1 MKSNTSDFYIVII
14 PIVILVCLAWTY
26 LFVFSNEMDMDM
38 SSMDMSSMDM
48 STMDMNNDMN
58 MESQDMDMNNEMDMD
73 MSSMDMSSMD
83 MSTMDMN
90 NDMNMESLNKF
101 SLFAMPMNG
110 NWTVNDFIVMNLM
123 WIIMMFAMMFPSSL
137 MFLFLFYSMRS
148 NMAIVKNPKLEIVLL
163 SLMYFSIWT
172 LFSITAC
179 YLQYIFHNYGVVNM
193 MGAYTSNKAAAITLI
208 GAGLFQFSSF
218 KDACLEKCRNPL
230 AFIMGTKI
238 NSKFDVLKIGLLHG
252 LYCLGCCW
260 ALMLILFVNGVMNML
275 WVVIITIA
283 VLSEKIIPFEKLTSR
298 FFGLILVFWGSYL
311 IFI

>member
-14 PIVILVCLAWTY
+14 PIVIMVCLAWTY
-26 LFVFSNEMDMDM
+26 LFIFSNEMDMDM

-48 STMDMNNDMN
+48 NNDMSMDSQDMDMSSVDMNNDMN
-58 MESQDMDMNNEMDMD
+58 MD
-73 MSSMDMSSMD
+73 SSK
-83 MSTMDMN
+83 
-90 NDMNMESLNKF
+90 KF
-101 SLFAMPMNG
+101 SLFAMPMDS
-110 NWTVNDFIVMNLM
+110 NWSINDFIVMNLM

-148 NMAIVKNPKLEIVLL
+148 NMAIVKNPKSEIVLL

-172 LFSITAC
+172 LFSIAAC
-179 YLQYIFHNYGVVNM
+179 YLQYIFHNYSVVNM
-193 MGAYTSNKAAAITLI
+193 MGMLTSNKAAAITLI

-238 NSKFDVLKIGLLHG
+238 SSNYDVLKLGLLHG

-275 WVVIITIA
+275 WVVILTIA

>member
-1 MKSNTSDFYIVII
+1 MIS
-14 PIVILVCLAWTY
+14 LAWIY
-26 LFVFSNEMDMDM
+26 LFVFANEMDMDM
-38 SSMDMSSMDM
+38 SP
-48 STMDMNNDMN
+48 MN
-58 MESQDMDMNNEMDMD
+58 MNSKDMD
-73 MSSMDMSSMD
+73 MSSMEI
-83 MSTMDMN
+83 N
-90 NDMNMESLNKF
+90 NDIEKGALNKF
-101 SLFAMPMNG
+101 SLFAMPMSG

-148 NMAIVKNPKLEIVLL
+148 NMAVVKNPKSEIILL
-163 SLMYFSIWT
+163 SLMYFFIWT
-172 LFSITAC
+172 LFSLAAC
-179 YLQYIFHNYGVVNM
+179 CLQYIFHNYSVVNM
-193 MGAYTSNKAAAITLI
+193 MGAFTSNKAAAVTLI

-238 NSKFDVLKIGLLHG
+238 SSNFDVLKIGLLHG
-252 LYCLGCCW
+252 LFCLGCCW

-275 WVVIITIA
+275 WVVILTIA

>member
-1 MKSNTSDFYIVII
+1 MVS
-14 PIVILVCLAWTY
+14 LAWVY

-38 SSMDMSSMDM
+38 SSMDM
-48 STMDMNNDMN
+48 NNDMN
-58 MESQDMDMNNEMDMD
+58 MDSQDMD
-73 MSSMDMSSMD
+73 MSSMDM
-83 MSTMDMN
+83 N
-90 NDMNMESLNKF
+90 NDTNMYSSNKF
-101 SLFAMPMNG
+101 SLFAMPMDS

-148 NMAIVKNPKLEIVLL
+148 NMAIVKNPKSEIVLL
-163 SLMYFSIWT
+163 SLMYFFIWI
-172 LFSITAC
+172 LFSMAAC
-179 YLQYIFHNYGVVNM
+179 YLQYIFHNYSVVNM
-193 MGAYTSNKAAAITLI
+193 MGMFTSNKAAAITLI

-238 NSKFDVLKIGLLHG
+238 SSNFDVLKIGLLHG

-275 WVVIITIA
+275 WVVILTIA

>member
-1 MKSNTSDFYIVII
+1 MKSNSSDFYIVII
-14 PIVILVCLAWTY
+14 PILIMVSLAWIY
-26 LFVFSNEMDMDM
+26 LFVFANEMDMDM

-48 STMDMNNDMN
+48 SSMDMNNDMN
-58 MESQDMDMNNEMDMD
+58 MDSKDMDMNMDMG
-73 MSSMDMSSMD
+73 SMDTSMD
-83 MSTMDMN
+83 
-90 NDMNMESLNKF
+90 SLNKF
-101 SLFAMPMNG
+101 SLFAMPMDG

-172 LFSITAC
+172 LFSMAAC
-179 YLQYIFHNYGVVNM
+179 YLQYIFHNYSVVNM
-193 MGAYTSNKAAAITLI
+193 MGAFTSNKAAAITLI

-238 NSKFDVLKIGLLHG
+238 SSNFDVLKVGLLHG

-275 WVVIITIA
+275 WVVILTIA

>member
-26 LFVFSNEMDMDM
+26 LFVFSNEMDMGM
-38 SSMDMSSMDM
+38 SSMDMSSM
-48 STMDMNNDMN
+48 SMNNDMN

-73 MSSMDMSSMD
+73 MS
-83 MSTMDMN
+83 TMDMN
-90 NDMNMESLNKF
+90 NDMNIESLNKF

-137 MFLFLFYSMRS
+137 MFLFLFYSMRR
-148 NMAIVKNPKLEIVLL
+148 NMAIVKNPKSEIVLL

-179 YLQYIFHNYGVVNM
+179 YLQYIFHNYSVVNM

-230 AFIMGTKI
+230 GFIMGTKI

-275 WVVIITIA
+275 WVVILTIA

>member
-1 MKSNTSDFYIVII
+1 MKSNSSDFYIVII
-14 PIVILVCLAWTY
+14 PILIMVSLAWIY
-26 LFVFSNEMDMDM
+26 LFVFANEMDMDM

-48 STMDMNNDMN
+48 SSMDMNNDMN
-58 MESQDMDMNNEMDMD
+58 MDSKDMDMNMDMD
-73 MSSMDMSSMD
+73 SMDTSMD
-83 MSTMDMN
+83 
-90 NDMNMESLNKF
+90 SLNKF
-101 SLFAMPMNG
+101 SLFAMPMDG

-148 NMAIVKNPKLEIVLL
+148 NMAIVKNSKLEIVLL

-172 LFSITAC
+172 LFSMAAC
-179 YLQYIFHNYGVVNM
+179 FLQYIFHNYSVVNM
-193 MGAYTSNKAAAITLI
+193 MGAFTSNKAAAITLI

-238 NSKFDVLKIGLLHG
+238 SSNFDVLKVGLLHG

-275 WVVIITIA
+275 WVVILTIA
-283 VLSEKIIPFEKLTSR
+283 VLSEKIIPFEKVTSR

>member
-1 MKSNTSDFYIVII
+1 
-14 PIVILVCLAWTY
+14 
-26 LFVFSNEMDMDM
+26 MDMDM

-48 STMDMNNDMN
+48 SSMDMSSMDMNNDMN
-58 MESQDMDMNNEMDMD
+58 MDSKDMDMNMDMG
-73 MSSMDMSSMD
+73 SMDTSMD
-83 MSTMDMN
+83 
-90 NDMNMESLNKF
+90 SLNKF
-101 SLFAMPMNG
+101 SLFAMPMDG

-172 LFSITAC
+172 LFSMGAC
-179 YLQYIFHNYGVVNM
+179 FLQYIFHNYSVVNM
-193 MGAYTSNKAAAITLI
+193 MGAFTSNKAAAITLI

-238 NSKFDVLKIGLLHG
+238 SSNFDVLKVGLLHG

-275 WVVIITIA
+275 WVVILTIA

>member
-14 PIVILVCLAWTY
+14 PIVIMVCLAWTY
-26 LFVFSNEMDMDM
+26 LFIFSNEMDMDM

-48 STMDMNNDMN
+48 NNDMSMDSQDMDMSSIDMNNDMN
-58 MESQDMDMNNEMDMD
+58 MD
-73 MSSMDMSSMD
+73 SSK
-83 MSTMDMN
+83 
-90 NDMNMESLNKF
+90 KF
-101 SLFAMPMNG
+101 SLFAMPMDS
-110 NWTVNDFIVMNLM
+110 NWSINDFIVMNLM

-148 NMAIVKNPKLEIVLL
+148 NMAIVKNPKSEIVLL

-172 LFSITAC
+172 LFSIAAC
-179 YLQYIFHNYGVVNM
+179 YLQYIFHNYSVVNM
-193 MGAYTSNKAAAITLI
+193 MGMLTSNKAAAITLI

-238 NSKFDVLKIGLLHG
+238 SSNYDVLKLGLLHG

-275 WVVIITIA
+275 WVVILTIA

>member
-1 MKSNTSDFYIVII
+1 MKSNSSDFYIVII
-14 PIVILVCLAWTY
+14 PILIMVGLAWIY
-26 LFVFSNEMDMDM
+26 LFAFSNEMDMDM
-38 SSMDMSSMDM
+38 DMSSIDM
-48 STMDMNNDMN
+48 SSMDMNNDMN
-58 MESQDMDMNNEMDMD
+58 MDSQDMDMN
-73 MSSMDMSSMD
+73 S
-83 MSTMDMN
+83 MDMN
-90 NDMNMESLNKF
+90 NGMNMDLSNKF
-101 SLFAMPMNG
+101 SLFTMPMDG

-148 NMAIVKNPKLEIVLL
+148 NMAIVKSPKSEIVLL

-172 LFSITAC
+172 LFSMAAC
-179 YLQYIFHNYGVVNM
+179 YLQYIFHNYSVVNM
-193 MGAYTSNKAAAITLI
+193 MGAFTSNKAAAITLI

-238 NSKFDVLKIGLLHG
+238 NSNLDVLKIGLLHG

-275 WVVIITIA
+275 WVVILTIA

>member
-26 LFVFSNEMDMDM
+26 LFVFSNEMDMDK
-38 SSMDMSSMDM
+38 SSMDM
-48 STMDMNNDMN
+48 STMNMNNDMN

-73 MSSMDMSSMD
+73 MSS
-83 MSTMDMN
+83 MDMN

-148 NMAIVKNPKLEIVLL
+148 NMTIVKNPKSEIVLL

-179 YLQYIFHNYGVVNM
+179 YLQYIFHNYSVVNM

-238 NSKFDVLKIGLLHG
+238 SSNFDVLKIGLLHG

-275 WVVIITIA
+275 WIVILTIA

>member
-1 MKSNTSDFYIVII
+1 MDTS
-14 PIVILVCLAWTY
+14 
-26 LFVFSNEMDMDM
+26 
-38 SSMDMSSMDM
+38 
-48 STMDMNNDMN
+48 
-58 MESQDMDMNNEMDMD
+58 
-73 MSSMDMSSMD
+73 
-83 MSTMDMN
+83 
-90 NDMNMESLNKF
+90 NKF
-101 SLFAMPMNG
+101 SLFAMPMDG

-148 NMAIVKNPKLEIVLL
+148 NMTVVKNPKSEIVLL
-163 SLMYFSIWT
+163 SLMYVSIWT
-172 LFSITAC
+172 LFSLAAC
-179 YLQYIFHNYGVVNM
+179 YLQYIFHNYSVVNM
-193 MGAYTSNKAAAITLI
+193 MGAFTSNKAAAITLI

-238 NSKFDVLKIGLLHG
+238 SSNFDVLKIGLLHG
-252 LYCLGCCW
+252 LFCLGCCW

-275 WVVIITIA
+275 WVVILTIA

>member
-1 MKSNTSDFYIVII
+1 MKSNSSDFYIVII
-14 PIVILVCLAWTY
+14 PILIMVSLAWIY
-26 LFVFSNEMDMDM
+26 LFVFANEMDMDM

-48 STMDMNNDMN
+48 SSMDMNNDMN
-58 MESQDMDMNNEMDMD
+58 MDSKDMDMNMDMG
-73 MSSMDMSSMD
+73 SMDTSMD
-83 MSTMDMN
+83 
-90 NDMNMESLNKF
+90 SLNKF
-101 SLFAMPMNG
+101 SLFAMPMDG

-172 LFSITAC
+172 LFSMAAC
-179 YLQYIFHNYGVVNM
+179 FLQYIFHNYSVVNM
-193 MGAYTSNKAAAITLI
+193 MGAFTSNKAAAITLI

-238 NSKFDVLKIGLLHG
+238 SSNFDVLKVGLLHG

-275 WVVIITIA
+275 WVVILTIA

>member
-1 MKSNTSDFYIVII
+1 MKSNTFDFYIVII
-14 PIVILVCLAWTY
+14 PIVIMVCLAWTY
-26 LFVFSNEMDMDM
+26 LFIFSNEMDMDM

-48 STMDMNNDMN
+48 NNDMSMDSQDMDMSSVDMNNDMN
-58 MESQDMDMNNEMDMD
+58 MD
-73 MSSMDMSSMD
+73 SSK
-83 MSTMDMN
+83 
-90 NDMNMESLNKF
+90 KF
-101 SLFAMPMNG
+101 SLFAMPMDS
-110 NWTVNDFIVMNLM
+110 NWSINDFIVMNLM

-148 NMAIVKNPKLEIVLL
+148 NMAIVKNPKSEIVLL

-172 LFSITAC
+172 LFSIAAC
-179 YLQYIFHNYGVVNM
+179 YLQYIFHNYSVVNM
-193 MGAYTSNKAAAITLI
+193 MGMLTSNKAAAITLI

-238 NSKFDVLKIGLLHG
+238 SSNYDVLKLGLLHG

-275 WVVIITIA
+275 WIVILTIA

>member
-26 LFVFSNEMDMDM
+26 LFVFSNEMDMSSMDM
-38 SSMDMSSMDM
+38 STMGMNNEIDMEMAMDMAMDMSSMDM
-48 STMDMNNDMN
+48 STMDM
-58 MESQDMDMNNEMDMD
+58 
-73 MSSMDMSSMD
+73 SMD
-83 MSTMDMN
+83 
-90 NDMNMESLNKF
+90 SLNKF
-101 SLFAMPMNG
+101 SLFAMPMDG

-148 NMAIVKNPKLEIVLL
+148 NMAIVKSPKSEIVLL

-172 LFSITAC
+172 LFSMAAC
-179 YLQYIFHNYGVVNM
+179 YLQYIFHNYSVVNM
-193 MGAYTSNKAAAITLI
+193 MGAFTSNKAAAITLI

-238 NSKFDVLKIGLLHG
+238 NSNLDVLKIGLLHG

-275 WVVIITIA
+275 WVVILTIA

>member
-1 MKSNTSDFYIVII
+1 MKSNSSDFYIVII
-14 PIVILVCLAWTY
+14 PILIMVSLAWIY
-26 LFVFSNEMDMDM
+26 LFVFANEMDMDM

-48 STMDMNNDMN
+48 NNDMN
-58 MESQDMDMNNEMDMD
+58 MDSKDMDMNMDMG
-73 MSSMDMSSMD
+73 SMDTSMD
-83 MSTMDMN
+83 
-90 NDMNMESLNKF
+90 SLNKF
-101 SLFAMPMNG
+101 SLFAMPMDG

-172 LFSITAC
+172 LFSMGAC
-179 YLQYIFHNYGVVNM
+179 FLQYIFHNYSVVNM
-193 MGAYTSNKAAAITLI
+193 MGAFTSNKAAAITLI

-238 NSKFDVLKIGLLHG
+238 SSNFDVLKVGLLHG

-275 WVVIITIA
+275 WVVILTIA

>member
-1 MKSNTSDFYIVII
+1 MKSNSSDFYIVII
-14 PIVILVCLAWTY
+14 PILIMVSLAWIY
-26 LFVFSNEMDMDM
+26 LFVFANEMDMDM

-48 STMDMNNDMN
+48 SSMDMNNDMN
-58 MESQDMDMNNEMDMD
+58 MDSKNMDMNMDMG
-73 MSSMDMSSMD
+73 SMDTSMD
-83 MSTMDMN
+83 
-90 NDMNMESLNKF
+90 SLNKF
-101 SLFAMPMNG
+101 SLFAMPMDG

-172 LFSITAC
+172 LFSMAAC
-179 YLQYIFHNYGVVNM
+179 FLQYIFHNYSVVNM
-193 MGAYTSNKAAAITLI
+193 MGAFTSNKAAAITLI

-238 NSKFDVLKIGLLHG
+238 SSNFDVLKVGLLHG

-275 WVVIITIA
+275 WVVILTIA

>member
-1 MKSNTSDFYIVII
+1 MKSNSSDFYIVII
-14 PIVILVCLAWTY
+14 PILIMVSLAWIY
-26 LFVFSNEMDMDM
+26 LFVFANEMDMDMDMSSMEMNNDMNMDSKDLDMDMDM
-38 SSMDMSSMDM
+38 SSMDMSMD
-48 STMDMNNDMN
+48 
-58 MESQDMDMNNEMDMD
+58 
-73 MSSMDMSSMD
+73 SS
-83 MSTMDMN
+83 
-90 NDMNMESLNKF
+90 NKF
-101 SLFAMPMNG
+101 SLFAMPMDG

-148 NMAIVKNPKLEIVLL
+148 NMAVVKNPKSEIVLL
-163 SLMYFSIWT
+163 SLMYVSIWT
-172 LFSITAC
+172 LFSLAAC
-179 YLQYIFHNYGVVNM
+179 YLQYIFHNYSVVNM
-193 MGAYTSNKAAAITLI
+193 MGAFTSNKAAAITLI

-238 NSKFDVLKIGLLHG
+238 SSNFDVLKIGLLHG
-252 LYCLGCCW
+252 LFCLGCCW

-275 WVVIITIA
+275 WVVILTIA

>member
-26 LFVFSNEMDMDM
+26 LFVFSNEMDMDK
-38 SSMDMSSMDM
+38 SSMDM
-48 STMDMNNDMN
+48 STMNMNNDMN

-73 MSSMDMSSMD
+73 MSS
-83 MSTMDMN
+83 MDMN

-148 NMAIVKNPKLEIVLL
+148 NMAVVKNPKSEIVLL

-179 YLQYIFHNYGVVNM
+179 YLQYIFHNYSVVNM

-238 NSKFDVLKIGLLHG
+238 SSNFDVLKIGLLHG

-275 WVVIITIA
+275 WIVILTIA

>member
-14 PIVILVCLAWTY
+14 PIVIMVCLAWTY
-26 LFVFSNEMDMDM
+26 LFIFSNEMDMDM

-48 STMDMNNDMN
+48 NNDMSMDSQDMDMSSVDMNNDMN
-58 MESQDMDMNNEMDMD
+58 MD
-73 MSSMDMSSMD
+73 SSK
-83 MSTMDMN
+83 
-90 NDMNMESLNKF
+90 KF
-101 SLFAMPMNG
+101 SLFAMPMDS
-110 NWTVNDFIVMNLM
+110 NWSINDFIVMNLM

-148 NMAIVKNPKLEIVLL
+148 NMAIVKNPKSEIVLL

-172 LFSITAC
+172 LFSIAAC
-179 YLQYIFHNYGVVNM
+179 YLQYIFHNYSVVNM
-193 MGAYTSNKAAAITLI
+193 MGMLTSNKAAAITLI

-238 NSKFDVLKIGLLHG
+238 SSNYDVLKLGLLHG

-275 WVVIITIA
+275 WIVILTIA

>member
-14 PIVILVCLAWTY
+14 PIVIMVCLAWTY
-26 LFVFSNEMDMDM
+26 LFIFSNEMDMDM
-38 SSMDMSSMDM
+38 SSMDM
-48 STMDMNNDMN
+48 NNDMN
-58 MESQDMDMNNEMDMD
+58 MD
-73 MSSMDMSSMD
+73 SSK
-83 MSTMDMN
+83 
-90 NDMNMESLNKF
+90 KF
-101 SLFAMPMNG
+101 SLFAMPMDS
-110 NWTVNDFIVMNLM
+110 NWSINDFIVMNLM

-148 NMAIVKNPKLEIVLL
+148 NMAIVKNPKSEIVLL

-172 LFSITAC
+172 LFSMAAC
-179 YLQYIFHNYGVVNM
+179 YLQYIFHNYSVVNM
-193 MGAYTSNKAAAITLI
+193 MGVLTSNKAAAITLI

-238 NSKFDVLKIGLLHG
+238 SSNFDVLKLGLLHG

-275 WVVIITIA
+275 WIVILTIA

>member
-38 SSMDMSSMDM
+38 SSMDMS
-48 STMDMNNDMN
+48 TIDMNNDMN

-73 MSSMDMSSMD
+73 MS
-83 MSTMDMN
+83 TMDMN
-90 NDMNMESLNKF
+90 NDMNIESLNKF

-148 NMAIVKNPKLEIVLL
+148 NMAIVKNPKSEIVLL

-172 LFSITAC
+172 LFSIAAC
-179 YLQYIFHNYGVVNM
+179 YLQYIFHNYSVVNM
-193 MGAYTSNKAAAITLI
+193 MGMLTSNKAAAITLI

-238 NSKFDVLKIGLLHG
+238 SSNYDVLKLGLLHG

-275 WVVIITIA
+275 WIVILTIA

>member
-1 MKSNTSDFYIVII
+1 MKSNSSDFYIVII
-14 PIVILVCLAWTY
+14 PILIMVGLAWIY
-26 LFVFSNEMDMDM
+26 LFAFSNKMDMDMDM
-38 SSMDMSSMDM
+38 SSIDMSS
-48 STMDMNNDMN
+48 MDMNNDMN
-58 MESQDMDMNNEMDMD
+58 MDSQDMDMN
-73 MSSMDMSSMD
+73 S
-83 MSTMDMN
+83 MDMN
-90 NDMNMESLNKF
+90 NGMNMDLSNKF
-101 SLFAMPMNG
+101 SLFTMPMNG

-148 NMAIVKNPKLEIVLL
+148 NMAIVKSPKSEIVLL

-172 LFSITAC
+172 LFSMAAC
-179 YLQYIFHNYGVVNM
+179 YLQYIFHNYSVVNM
-193 MGAYTSNKAAAITLI
+193 MGAFTSNKAAAITLI

-238 NSKFDVLKIGLLHG
+238 NSNLDILKIGLLHG

-275 WVVIITIA
+275 WVVILTIA

>member
-1 MKSNTSDFYIVII
+1 MVS
-14 PIVILVCLAWTY
+14 LAWIY
-26 LFVFSNEMDMDM
+26 LFAFSNEMDMDM
-38 SSMDMSSMDM
+38 SSMNMNNDMNMDSQDMDMSS
-48 STMDMNNDMN
+48 MDMNNDMN
-58 MESQDMDMNNEMDMD
+58 MDL
-73 MSSMDMSSMD
+73 
-83 MSTMDMN
+83 
-90 NDMNMESLNKF
+90 LNKV
-101 SLFAMPMNG
+101 SLFAMPMDG

-148 NMAIVKNPKLEIVLL
+148 NMAIVKSPKSEIVLL

-172 LFSITAC
+172 LFSMIAC
-179 YLQYIFHNYGVVNM
+179 YLQYIFHNYSVVNM
-193 MGAYTSNKAAAITLI
+193 MGAFTSNKAAAITLI

-230 AFIMGTKI
+230 TFIMGTKI
-238 NSKFDVLKIGLLHG
+238 NSNLDVLKIGLMHG

-275 WVVIITIA
+275 WVVILTIA

>member
-1 MKSNTSDFYIVII
+1 MKSNSSDFYIVII
-14 PIVILVCLAWTY
+14 PILIMVSLAWIY
-26 LFVFSNEMDMDM
+26 LFSFSNEMDMDMDMDMDM
-38 SSMDMSSMDM
+38 SSMDM
-48 STMDMNNDMN
+48 NNDMN
-58 MESQDMDMNNEMDMD
+58 MDSQDMDMN
-73 MSSMDMSSMD
+73 S
-83 MSTMDMN
+83 MDMN
-90 NDMNMESLNKF
+90 NGMNMDLSNKF
-101 SLFAMPMNG
+101 SLFTMPMNG

-148 NMAIVKNPKLEIVLL
+148 NMAIVKNPKSEIVLL

-172 LFSITAC
+172 LFSIVAC
-179 YLQYIFHNYGVVNM
+179 YLQYIFHNYSVVNM
-193 MGAYTSNKAAAITLI
+193 MGAFTSNKAAAITLI

-238 NSKFDVLKIGLLHG
+238 NSNLDILKIGLLHG

-275 WVVIITIA
+275 WVVILTIA

>member
-1 MKSNTSDFYIVII
+1 MKSNSSDFYIVII
-14 PIVILVCLAWTY
+14 PILIMVSLAWIY
-26 LFVFSNEMDMDM
+26 LFVFANEMDMDMDMDMDM
-38 SSMDMSSMDM
+38 SSMDMNNDMNMDSKDMDM
-48 STMDMNNDMN
+48 SSMDMNNDMN
-58 MESQDMDMNNEMDMD
+58 MDSKDMDMDMD
-73 MSSMDMSSMD
+73 MSMD
-83 MSTMDMN
+83 
-90 NDMNMESLNKF
+90 SLNKF
-101 SLFAMPMNG
+101 SLFAMPMDG

-148 NMAIVKNPKLEIVLL
+148 NMAVVKNPKSEIILL

-172 LFSITAC
+172 LFSLAAC
-179 YLQYIFHNYGVVNM
+179 YLQYIFHNYSVVNM
-193 MGAYTSNKAAAITLI
+193 MGAFTSNKAAAITLI

-238 NSKFDVLKIGLLHG
+238 SSNFDVLKIGLLHG
-252 LYCLGCCW
+252 LFCLGCCW

-275 WVVIITIA
+275 WVVILTIA

>member
-14 PIVILVCLAWTY
+14 PIVIMICLAWTY
-26 LFVFSNEMDMDM
+26 LFIFSNEMDMDM

-48 STMDMNNDMN
+48 NNDMSMDSQDMDMSSIDMNNDMN
-58 MESQDMDMNNEMDMD
+58 MD
-73 MSSMDMSSMD
+73 SSK
-83 MSTMDMN
+83 
-90 NDMNMESLNKF
+90 KF
-101 SLFAMPMNG
+101 SLFAMPMDS
-110 NWTVNDFIVMNLM
+110 NWSINDFIVMNLM

-148 NMAIVKNPKLEIVLL
+148 NMAIVKNPKSEIVLL

-172 LFSITAC
+172 LFSIAAC
-179 YLQYIFHNYGVVNM
+179 YLQYIFHNYSVVNM
-193 MGAYTSNKAAAITLI
+193 MGMLTSNKAAAITLI

-238 NSKFDVLKIGLLHG
+238 SSNYDVLKLGLLHG

-275 WVVIITIA
+275 WIVILTIA

>member
-1 MKSNTSDFYIVII
+1 MKSNSSDFYIVII
-14 PIVILVCLAWTY
+14 PILIMVSLAWMY

-38 SSMDMSSMDM
+38 SSMDMDM
-48 STMDMNNDMN
+48 SSMDMNNDMN
-58 MESQDMDMNNEMDMD
+58 MDSQDMD
-73 MSSMDMSSMD
+73 MSSMDMKNDTNMDSS
-83 MSTMDMN
+83 
-90 NDMNMESLNKF
+90 NKF
-101 SLFAMPMNG
+101 SLFAMPMDG

-148 NMAIVKNPKLEIVLL
+148 NMAIVKNPKSEIVLL

-172 LFSITAC
+172 LFSMAAC
-179 YLQYIFHNYGVVNM
+179 YLQYIFHNYSVVNM
-193 MGAYTSNKAAAITLI
+193 MGMFTSNKAAAITLI

-238 NSKFDVLKIGLLHG
+238 SSNFDVLKIGLLHG

-275 WVVIITIA
+275 WVVILTIA